1 MKKRVIVIIGIG
13 ILSQSISNG
22 YRSVVYGTSVIMTTP
37 VFLTEK

>member
-13 ILSQSISNG
+13 NLSQSIFNG
-22 YRSVVYGTSVIMTTP
+22 YRSVVYGTSDITTTP